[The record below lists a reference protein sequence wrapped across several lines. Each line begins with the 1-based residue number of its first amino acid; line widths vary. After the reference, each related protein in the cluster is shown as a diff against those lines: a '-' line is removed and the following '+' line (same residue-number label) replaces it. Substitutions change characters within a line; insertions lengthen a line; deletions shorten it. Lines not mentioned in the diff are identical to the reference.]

1 VRLAVNP
8 ERLHFFDEDGFWL
21 YVYGYST
28 KLNEETLVR
37 TFQVDESKKVPV
49 RLFAHGN
56 SYKMWGLFETDLH
69 LLGPVE
75 KGEPM
80 YLLGA
85 NDQGQ
90 DMLSRI
96 IFGARVSLLV
106 GLISTLASLAVG
118 IPLGATAGYFG
129 GKIDDAL
136 MRFTEF
142 FQTVPS
148 FALAIVLVAIFE
160 PNMQS
165 IITAI
170 AIVSWPPVAR
180 LVRGEVLSLRS
191 REYVEAAILS
201 GQTSAAIIWRQILPN
216 ALSPIIVLASLM
228 VATAILLESSLSFL
242 GLGDPNMMSWG
253 YMIGAARTVIRQ
265 AWWLS
270 FFPGVAI
277 LLTVLALNLIGEG
290 LNDALNPRLARRAK

>member
-1 VRLAVNP
+1 MMADFWKRFSRNRGAVIGLAILVIVVLVALLAP
-8 ERLHFFDEDGFWL
+8 LIFPQSPWRMVQRPFLAPFAMDQYPLGTDALGRDVISGL
-21 YVYGYST
+21 AYGA
-28 KLNEETLVR
+28 
-37 TFQVDESKKVPV
+37 Q
-49 RLFAHGN
+49 
-56 SYKMWGLFETDLH
+56 
-69 LLGPVE
+69 
-75 KGEPM
+75 
-80 YLLGA
+80 
-85 NDQGQ
+85 
-90 DMLSRI
+90 
-96 IFGARVSLLV
+96 VSLLV
-106 GLISTLASLAVG
+106 GLVSTVAALLIG
-118 IPLGATAGYFG
+118 IPIGALAGYFG
-129 GKIDDAL
+129 GWVDDAL

-148 FALAIVLVAIFE
+148 FALAIVLVAIFQPSIE
-160 PNMQS
+160 S
-165 IITAI
+165 IIAAI

-201 GQTSAAIIWRQILPN
+201 GQTSLTIILRQVLPN
-216 ALSPIIVLASLM
+216 TISPIIVLASLM

-242 GLGDPNMMSWG
+242 GLGDPNLMSWG

-290 LNDALNPRLARRAK
+290 LNDALNPRLARRGK

>member
-1 VRLAVNP
+1 MKDFWKRYSRNRGAVIGLVILAIVVVVAILAP
-8 ERLHFFDEDGFWL
+8 LVFPQSPWRMVQRPFLPPLFMDQYPLGTDALGRDVMAGL
-21 YVYGYST
+21 AYGA
-28 KLNEETLVR
+28 
-37 TFQVDESKKVPV
+37 Q
-49 RLFAHGN
+49 
-56 SYKMWGLFETDLH
+56 
-69 LLGPVE
+69 
-75 KGEPM
+75 
-80 YLLGA
+80 
-85 NDQGQ
+85 
-90 DMLSRI
+90 
-96 IFGARVSLLV
+96 VSLLV
-106 GLISTLASLAVG
+106 GLVSTVAALLIG
-118 IPLGATAGYFG
+118 IPIGALAGYFG
-129 GKIDDAL
+129 GWADDAL

-148 FALAIVLVAIFE
+148 FALAIVLVAIFQ
-160 PNMQS
+160 PSIYS
-165 IITAI
+165 IIAAI

-201 GQTSAAIIWRQILPN
+201 GQKSGTIIMRQVLPN
-216 ALSPIIVLASLM
+216 TISPIIVLASLM

-290 LNDALNPRLARRAK
+290 LNDALNPRLARKGK